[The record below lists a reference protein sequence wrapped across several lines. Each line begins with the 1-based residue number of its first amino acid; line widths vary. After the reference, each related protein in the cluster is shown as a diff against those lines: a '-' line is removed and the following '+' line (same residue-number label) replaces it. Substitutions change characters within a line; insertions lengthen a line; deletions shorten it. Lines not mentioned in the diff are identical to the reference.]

1 MSDME
6 DDHDH
11 DPEGAKG
18 GEGGEGG
25 TTLPAG
31 AIAAIEGGGGLPSV
45 LQPLPDFY
53 EFIDQL
59 MEFRDIDDDDDGEP
73 PARVNEAQR
82 EAGASASFA
91 TRGYQC

>member
-6 DDHDH
+6 DNHDH

-31 AIAAIEGGGGLPSV
+31 AIAAIEGGGDLPPQI
-45 LQPLPDFY
+45 QPLLDFD
-53 EFIDQL
+53 ELMDL
-59 MEFRDIDDDDDGEP
+59 MEDRDIDDDNGGP
-73 PARVNEAQR
+73 PARVDEAQR
-82 EAGASASFA
+82 EGGASASFA
-91 TRGYQC
+91 TWGY